1 MATVLIVDDLPIN
14 RDLMRTL
21 LMHHG
26 HRVLEAGDGVE
37 ALDQIADEI
46 PDLVVTDVMM
56 PRMDGYQLVREL
68 RAKPETAGVPVIF
81 ATANY
86 LDHEAAPLALGY
98 GVRHV
103 LTKTDEP
110 GKLLDVINAELGGE
124 RTCEPIPI
132 DEGLTRE
139 HLRIVNTKLVEKVRE
154 TQRSEQQFRLMAESA
169 PVGILLVDDGGQAVN
184 VNNRLATILGRP
196 ADQLTSLAWQDAM
209 GLAGDSELAEVLAGR
224 QAGLIR
230 NQWLVK
236 RPGGD
241 RWLDISLHNAYDE
254 HGRML
259 QCVGVVDD
267 ITEKIQAEE
276 RQRELDHR
284 LRVAERLESLGQ
296 LAAGVAH
303 DFNNI
308 LTSILGHASIAQET
322 AETGAENGDVDA
334 AVAES
339 LRKCLDGVIRAG
351 TRATRLI
358 SQLLAFGQ
366 PDIAQPEP
374 VDVNAFLDEIETLLE
389 PLLSSMI
396 EIVEDQDADLWRI
409 FVDSGQLGQ
418 IVLNLAVN
426 SRDAMP
432 NGGTLVLRT
441 RNHVVDADT
450 GPLAPGRYVQL
461 TIADS
466 GHGIPA
472 DVLEHAL
479 DPFFTTKPVGQGTGL
494 GLATVYSIVRKYGG
508 ELVISSTVGVGTTI
522 DVYLPAVDG

>member
-21 LMHHG
+21 LLHHG

-46 PDLVVTDVMM
+46 PDLVVSDVMM

-81 ATANY
+81 ATSNY

-103 LTKTDEP
+103 LTKTDVP
-110 GKLLDVINAELGGE
+110 DKLLEVIEAELGGD
-124 RTCEPIPI
+124 RTAEPIPI

-154 TQRSEQQFRLMAESA
+154 TQRNEQQFRLMAESA
-169 PVGILLVDDGGQAVN
+169 PVGILLVDTEGKAVN
-184 VNNRLATILGRP
+184 VNTRLTTILARP
-196 ADQLTSLAWQDAM
+196 ADQLIGLAWQDAI
-209 GLAGDSELAEVLAGR
+209 GLDGDLELAEVLAGR
-224 QAGLIR
+224 QDGLTR
-230 NQWLVK
+230 NQWPVG
-236 RPGGD
+236 RPSGG

-259 QCVGVVDD
+259 ECVGVVDD
-267 ITEKIQAEE
+267 ITEKIRAEE

-308 LTSILGHASIAQET
+308 LTAILGHASIAQET
-322 AETGAENGDVDA
+322 TETGAESGAVNA
-334 AVAES
+334 AVAGS
-339 LRKCLDGVIRAG
+339 LQKSLDGVIRAG

-358 SQLLAFGQ
+358 SQLLAFGR

-374 VDVNAFLDEIETLLE
+374 LDVNEFLDEIETLLE
-389 PLLSSMI
+389 PLLSSRI
-396 EIVEDQDADLWRI
+396 EIVKDRDDDLWQV

-432 NGGTLVLRT
+432 AGGKLALRT

-450 GPLAPGRYVQL
+450 GPLAPGRYVEL

-472 DVLEHAL
+472 DVLEHVL

-508 ELVISSTVGVGTTI
+508 DLVISSTVGKGTTI

>member
-21 LMHHG
+21 LTRHG

-37 ALDQIADEI
+37 ALDLITDEI

-103 LTKTDEP
+103 VTKTDDP
-110 GKLLDVINAELGGE
+110 AKLLEVIDAELDDE
-124 RTCEPIPI
+124 RSCEPIPI

-169 PVGILLVDDGGQAVN
+169 PVGILLVDTAGTAVN
-184 VNNRLATILGRP
+184 VNTRLTTILGRS
-196 ADQLTSLAWQDAM
+196 ADQLTGLAWQAAI
-209 GLAGDSELAEVLAGR
+209 GLEGDRELAEVLAGR
-224 QAGLIR
+224 QDGLIR
-230 NQWLVK
+230 NQWPVK
-236 RPGGD
+236 RPGGG

-267 ITEKIQAEE
+267 ITEKIRAEE

-296 LAAGVAH
+296 LAGGVAH

-308 LTSILGHASIAQET
+308 LTSILGHASIAQDT
-322 AETGAENGDVDA
+322 TETGAENGAVDS
-334 AVAES
+334 AVAGS
-339 LRKCLDGVIRAG
+339 LRKSLDGVVRAG
-351 TRATRLI
+351 TRAGRLI
-358 SQLLAFGQ
+358 SQLLAFGR
-366 PDIAQPEP
+366 PDIAEPEP
-374 VDVNAFLDEIETLLE
+374 VDVNEFLDEIETLLA

-396 EIVEDQDADLWRI
+396 EMVEDKELGLRRV

-426 SRDAMP
+426 ARDAMP
-432 NGGTLVLRT
+432 AGGTLVLRT
-441 RNHVVDADT
+441 RNHVVDTDT
-450 GPLAPGRYVQL
+450 GPLTRGLYVKL
-461 TIADS
+461 TVVDS
-466 GHGIPA
+466 GEGIPP
-472 DVLEHAL
+472 DVLEHVL

-494 GLATVYSIVRKYGG
+494 GLSTVYRIVRRYGG
-508 ELVISSTVGVGTTI
+508 DLVISSVVGEGTTI

>member
-14 RDLMRTL
+14 LDLMRTL
-21 LMHHG
+21 LTHHG

-37 ALDQIADEI
+37 ALDRIADEI

-103 LTKTDEP
+103 LTKTDDP

-124 RTCEPIPI
+124 RTCTPVPI

-169 PVGILLVDDGGQAVN
+169 PVGILLVDAEGQAVN

-209 GLAGDSELAEVLAGR
+209 GLRGDGELAEVLAGR
-224 QAGLIR
+224 QDGLIR
-230 NQWLVK
+230 NQWQVK
-236 RPGGD
+236 RPGND

-267 ITEKIQAEE
+267 ITEKTRAEQ

-322 AETGAENGDVDA
+322 AEAGADNGAVDA

-366 PDIAQPEP
+366 PDIARPEP
-374 VDVNAFLDEIETLLE
+374 VDVNAFLAEIETLLE

-396 EIVEDQDADLWRI
+396 EIVEDQDPGLWRI
-409 FVDSGQLGQ
+409 FVDSSQLGQ

-432 NGGTLVLRT
+432 TGGTLVLRT

-461 TIADS
+461 TMADS

-472 DVLEHAL
+472 DVLEHVL

>member
-37 ALDQIADEI
+37 ALDRIADEI

-56 PRMDGYQLVREL
+56 PRMDGYQLVREM

-169 PVGILLVDDGGQAVN
+169 PVGILLVDTEGKAVN
-184 VNNRLATILGRP
+184 VNTRLTTILARP
-196 ADQLTSLAWQDAM
+196 ADQLTGLAWQDAI
-209 GLAGDSELAEVLAGR
+209 GLDGDLELAEVLAGR
-224 QAGLIR
+224 QDGLTR
-230 NQWLVK
+230 NQWPIG
-236 RPGGD
+236 RPGGQ
-241 RWLDISLHNAYDE
+241 WLDISLHNAYDE

-259 QCVGVVDD
+259 ECVGVVDD
-267 ITEKIQAEE
+267 ITEKIRAEE

-308 LTSILGHASIAQET
+308 LTAILGHASIAQDT
-322 AETGAENGDVDA
+322 IETGVENGTVDA
-334 AVAES
+334 ALAAS
-339 LRKCLDGVIRAG
+339 LRKSLDGVVRAG
-351 TRATRLI
+351 TRAARLI
-358 SQLLAFGQ
+358 SQLLAFGR
-366 PDIAQPEP
+366 PDLAKPES
-374 VDVNAFLDEIETLLE
+374 VDVNEFLDEIETLLE
-389 PLLSSMI
+389 PLLSSRI
-396 EIVEDQDADLWRI
+396 EIVKDRDDDLWQV

-432 NGGTLVLRT
+432 EGGKLALRT
-441 RNHVVDADT
+441 RNHVDAGT
-450 GPLAPGRYVQL
+450 GALEPGCYVRL
-461 TIADS
+461 TIADT

-494 GLATVYSIVRKYGG
+494 GLATVYSIVHQYGG
-508 ELVISSTVGVGTTI
+508 ELVISSTVGEGTTI
-522 DVYLPAVDG
+522 DVYLPAVDD

>member
-21 LMHHG
+21 LTHHG

-37 ALDQIADEI
+37 ALDRITQEI

-103 LTKTDEP
+103 VTKTDDP
-110 GKLLDVINAELGGE
+110 AKLLEVIDAELDDE
-124 RTCEPIPI
+124 RSCEPIPI

-169 PVGILLVDDGGQAVN
+169 PVGILLVDTAGTAVN
-184 VNNRLATILGRP
+184 VNTRLTTILGRS
-196 ADQLTSLAWQDAM
+196 ADQLTGLAWQDAI
-209 GLAGDSELAEVLAGR
+209 GLECDRELAEVLAGR
-224 QAGLIR
+224 QDGLIR
-230 NQWLVK
+230 NQWPIK

-254 HGRML
+254 HGQML

-267 ITEKIQAEE
+267 ITEKIRAEE

-296 LAAGVAH
+296 LAGGVAH

-308 LTSILGHASIAQET
+308 LTSILGHASIAQDT
-322 AETGAENGDVDA
+322 TETGSEDGSVDA
-334 AVAES
+334 AVATS
-339 LRKCLDGVIRAG
+339 LRRSLDGVIRAG
-351 TRATRLI
+351 TRAGRLI
-358 SQLLAFGQ
+358 SQLLAFGR
-366 PDIAQPEP
+366 PDIAEPEP
-374 VDVNAFLDEIETLLE
+374 VDVNEFLDEIETLLE

-396 EIVEDQDADLWRI
+396 ERVEDREPGLWRV

-426 SRDAMP
+426 ARDAMP
-432 NGGTLVLRT
+432 AGGTLVLRT
-441 RNHVVDADT
+441 RNHVVDTDT
-450 GPLAPGRYVQL
+450 GPLAQGRYVKL
-461 TIADS
+461 TLVDS
-466 GHGIPA
+466 GQGIPP
-472 DVLEHAL
+472 DVLEHVL

-494 GLATVYSIVRKYGG
+494 GLSTVYSIVRRYGG
-508 ELVISSTVGVGTTI
+508 ELVISSTVGEGTTI

>member
-21 LMHHG
+21 LTHHG

-37 ALDQIADEI
+37 ALDRITDEI

-68 RAKPETAGVPVIF
+68 RARPETAGVPVIF
-81 ATANY
+81 ATSNY

-103 LTKTDEP
+103 VTKTDEP
-110 GKLLDVINAELGGE
+110 GKLLEVVDAELGGD
-124 RTCEPIPI
+124 RTREPIPI
-132 DEGLTRE
+132 DEGVTRE

-169 PVGILLVDDGGQAVN
+169 PVGILLVDAEGKAVN
-184 VNNRLATILGRP
+184 VNTRLTTILGRP
-196 ADQLTSLAWQDAM
+196 ADQLTGLAWQNAI
-209 GLAGDSELAEVLAGR
+209 GLDGDRELAEVLAGR
-224 QAGLIR
+224 QDGLTRTKWPIDP
-230 NQWLVK
+230 
-236 RPGGD
+236 PGGG
-241 RWLDISLHNAYDE
+241 WLDISLRNAYDE
-254 HGRML
+254 QGLMV

-267 ITEKIQAEE
+267 ITEKIRAEE

-303 DFNNI
+303 DFNNV

-322 AETGAENGDVDA
+322 TEAAAERGTVDP

-339 LRKCLDGVIRAG
+339 LRKSLDGVIRAG

-358 SQLLAFGQ
+358 SQLLAFGR
-366 PDIAQPEP
+366 PDIAEPEP
-374 VDVNAFLDEIETLLE
+374 VDVNEFLDEIETLLE

-396 EIVEDQDADLWRI
+396 KIVKDRDADLWQI
-409 FVDSGQLGQ
+409 FVDGGQLGQ

-432 NGGTLVLRT
+432 TGGTIVLRT
-441 RNHVVDADT
+441 RNHVVDTDT

-461 TIADS
+461 SIADS

-494 GLATVYSIVRKYGG
+494 GLATVYNIVRRYGG
-508 ELVISSTVGVGTTI
+508 ELVISSIVGEGTTI
-522 DVYLPAVDG
+522 DVYLPAVAG

>member
-21 LMHHG
+21 LTHHG

-37 ALDQIADEI
+37 ALDRITDEV

-103 LTKTDEP
+103 VTKTDDP
-110 GKLLDVINAELGGE
+110 GKLLEVIDAELGGE

-169 PVGILLVDDGGQAVN
+169 PVGILLVDNEGRAVN
-184 VNNRLATILGRP
+184 VNTRLAIILGRA
-196 ADQLTSLAWQDAM
+196 ADQLTGFAWQDAI
-209 GLAGDSELAEVLAGR
+209 GLDGDHELAEVLAGR
-224 QAGLIR
+224 QDALTR
-230 NQWLVK
+230 NQWPVE
-236 RPGGD
+236 RSGGG
-241 RWLDISLHNAYDE
+241 RWLDITLHNAYDE
-254 HGRML
+254 HGLML

-267 ITEKIQAEE
+267 ITEKILAEE

-296 LAAGVAH
+296 LAGGVAH

-322 AETGAENGDVDA
+322 TETAEGSGAVDA
-334 AVAES
+334 ATAAS
-339 LRKCLDGVIRAG
+339 LRKSLDGVVRAG
-351 TRATRLI
+351 TRASRLI
-358 SQLLAFGQ
+358 SQLLAFGR
-366 PDIAQPEP
+366 PDIAEPEP
-374 VDVNAFLDEIETLLE
+374 VDVNEFLDEIETLLE
-389 PLLSSMI
+389 PLLSSRI
-396 EIVEDQDADLWRI
+396 AIVEDRDADLWRV

-432 NGGTLVLRT
+432 SGGTLLMRT
-441 RNHVVDADT
+441 RNHVVDMAT

-461 TIADS
+461 TIGDT

-494 GLATVYSIVRKYGG
+494 GLATVYRIVRRYGG
-508 ELVISSTVGVGTTI
+508 DLVISSAVGEGTTI
-522 DVYLPAVDG
+522 DVYLPAVDS